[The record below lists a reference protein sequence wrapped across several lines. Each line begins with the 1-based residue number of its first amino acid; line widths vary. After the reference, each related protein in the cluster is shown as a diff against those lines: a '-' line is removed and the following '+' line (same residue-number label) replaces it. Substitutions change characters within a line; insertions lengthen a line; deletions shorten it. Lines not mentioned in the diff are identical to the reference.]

1 MKITAD
7 SMVCE
12 IKHGESLLDA
22 VKKLDLDMMS
32 LASRPLAAQIGG
44 EVFNLRFTPKK
55 DTHIHLLRYGEDMGR
70 RVYER
75 TLQFLFILA
84 MRKEFPRARVCVRY
98 SLGPGLFITV
108 DGMEE
113 PFNEEAALKVETEMP
128 SGAAQAAAG
137 AQAHIHKRGAEL
149 LRTGRTGRQGE
160 AAQVAQVQL
169 L

>member
-44 EVFNLRFTPKK
+44 EVFSLRYTPFK
-55 DTHIHLLRYGEDMGR
+55 DVDIHLLNYKEEAGR

-75 TLQFLFILA
+75 TLQFIFIKA
-84 MRKEFPRARVCVRY
+84 AVPGGAGMRKVYARAGVVYNNR
-98 SLGPGLFITV
+98 
-108 DGMEE
+108 
-113 PFNEEAALKVETEMP
+113 
-128 SGAAQAAAG
+128 
-137 AQAHIHKRGAEL
+137 
-149 LRTGRTGRQGE
+149 
-160 AAQVAQVQL
+160 
-169 L
+169 

>member
-55 DTHIHLLRYGEDMGR
+55 DTQTYICLTIRKKQAEGYTNARCNSCLLRR
-70 RVYER
+70 
-75 TLQFLFILA
+75 
-84 MRKEFPRARVCVRY
+84 
-98 SLGPGLFITV
+98 
-108 DGMEE
+108 
-113 PFNEEAALKVETEMP
+113 
-128 SGAAQAAAG
+128 
-137 AQAHIHKRGAEL
+137 
-149 LRTGRTGRQGE
+149 
-160 AAQVAQVQL
+160 
-169 L
+169 

>member
-44 EVFNLRFTPKK
+44 EVFSLRYTPFK
-55 DTHIHLLRYGEDMGR
+55 DVDIHLLNYKEEAGR

-75 TLQFLFILA
+75 TLQFIFIVPGGA
-84 MRKEFPRARVCVRY
+84 GMRKVYAR
-98 SLGPGLFITV
+98 
-108 DGMEE
+108 
-113 PFNEEAALKVETEMP
+113 
-128 SGAAQAAAG
+128 AG
-137 AQAHIHKRGAEL
+137 AVYNNR
-149 LRTGRTGRQGE
+149 
-160 AAQVAQVQL
+160 
-169 L
+169 

>member
-55 DTHIHLLRYGEDMGR
+55 DTQIHLLRYGEDMGR

-113 PFNEEAALKVETEMP
+113 PFN
-128 SGAAQAAAG
+128 
-137 AQAHIHKRGAEL
+137 
-149 LRTGRTGRQGE
+149 
-160 AAQVAQVQL
+160 
-169 L
+169 

>member
-44 EVFNLRFTPKK
+44 EVFSLRYTPFK
-55 DTHIHLLRYGEDMGR
+55 DVDIHLLNYKEEAGR

-75 TLQFLFILA
+75 TLQFIFIAAVRRLFPA
-84 MRKEFPRARVCVRY
+84 ARVCVRY
-98 SLGPGLFITV
+98 TLG
-108 DGMEE
+108 
-113 PFNEEAALKVETEMP
+113 
-128 SGAAQAAAG
+128 
-137 AQAHIHKRGAEL
+137 RGCI
-149 LRTGRTGRQGE
+149 
-160 AAQVAQVQL
+160 
-169 L
+169 